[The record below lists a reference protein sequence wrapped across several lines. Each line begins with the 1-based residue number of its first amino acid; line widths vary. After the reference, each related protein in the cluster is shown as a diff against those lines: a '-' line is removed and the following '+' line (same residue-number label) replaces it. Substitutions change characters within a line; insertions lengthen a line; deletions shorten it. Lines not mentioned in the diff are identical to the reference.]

1 MDAVMQSLN
10 DGSSVLHSN
19 TGNPQRVTSGLWNGR
34 IDTENIVKGCQVSCS
49 I

>member
-10 DGSSVLHSN
+10 DGSTWLHSN

-34 IDTENIVKGCQVSCS
+34 IRRENIVEGWEQ
-49 I
+49 